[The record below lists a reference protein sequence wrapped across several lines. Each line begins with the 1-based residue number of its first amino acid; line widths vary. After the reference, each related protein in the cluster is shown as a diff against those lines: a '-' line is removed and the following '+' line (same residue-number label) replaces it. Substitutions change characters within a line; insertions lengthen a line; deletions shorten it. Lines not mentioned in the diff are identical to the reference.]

1 MDESFD
7 AVTAGEARDAG
18 AMATR
23 LAEVAALL
31 RGARQPVLFC
41 HRSPDGD
48 TVGAALGLA
57 RALRHLGQEPAVVC
71 ADPLPPSLHF
81 LPGSATIATAV
92 PDDPDLLVTVDVSDL
107 GLLGDVRADL
117 ERLRP
122 GRTLLNIDHHASD
135 TEYGDVNLVDTTAAS
150 TAEIVYDLVAAFPAP
165 VDRDMAMLLLTG
177 IINDTHSF
185 QNANSTTRAL
195 ATAASLVAAGA
206 DAAMISYNLLLRRR
220 PQAALL
226 WGRVLATLRLD
237 DAGRV
242 ASAVAT
248 REMIDAC
255 EAETSDLDGVVEFLR
270 SIDGVD
276 LAFLLKGMPDGHFKA
291 SVRTTTRVDA
301 VELTAAFG
309 GGGHRRAAGCDLP
322 GPPEDARAVLI
333 ARYHQLVGSR
343 ESGVDVE
350 GMSITYGLTDALVAA
365 PYLTPDSR
373 LPTARSAHGRYP
385 ERR

>member
-1 MDESFD
+1 MSSDPIS
-7 AVTAGEARDAG
+7 ARLD
-18 AMATR
+18 
-23 LAEVAALL
+23 VAARVL
-31 RGARQPVLFC
+31 RAAARPTLFC

-71 ADPLPPSLHF
+71 SDPLPPSLHF
-81 LPGSATIATAV
+81 LPGSDTIAAAV
-92 PDDPDLLVTVDVSDL
+92 PADPDLLVTVDISDP
-107 GLLGDVRADL
+107 GLLGGLRDDL

-150 TAEIVYDLVAAFPAP
+150 TAEIVYDLMAVLPAP
-165 VDRDMAMLLLTG
+165 IDRDTAVLLLTG

-185 QNANSTTRAL
+185 QNANSTPRAL
-195 ATAASLVAAGA
+195 TTAAALVAAGA
-206 DAAMISYNLLLRRR
+206 DAAVVSYNLLLRRR

-226 WGRVLATLRLD
+226 WGRTLATLQLD

-248 REMIDAC
+248 RELVDEC
-255 EAETSDLDGVVEFLR
+255 GAEISDLDGVVEFLR

-291 SVRTTTRVDA
+291 SVRTTARVDA

-322 GPPEDARAVLI
+322 GPTEAARAALL
-333 ARYHQLVGSR
+333 ARYHELVESR
-343 ESGVDVE
+343 K
-350 GMSITYGLTDALVAA
+350 
-365 PYLTPDSR
+365 
-373 LPTARSAHGRYP
+373 
-385 ERR
+385 